1 MSILRRRSCAFS
13 GSRRHNNSMA
23 EFCLKRWASP
33 IAAATRTRPV
43 ASSTTKRQKQ
53 KQSKPRV
60 NLPWARG
67 GRASTSRGLD
77 RQYISM
83 KGMAF
88 LFQGNENSASAHI
101 YKHVGEP
108 QLRKAACPGGSCGFL
123 LFYGGA
129 ASLDR

>member
-1 MSILRRRSCAFS
+1 MSISHIGSCEFWET
-13 GSRRHNNSMA
+13 RRHNNSMA

-43 ASSTTKRQKQ
+43 ANSTTKRQKQ

-60 NLPWARG
+60 NLPRARG

-88 LFQGNENSASAHI
+88 LFQGNENFASAHI
-101 YKHVGEP
+101 YELVGV
-108 QLRKAACPGGSCGFL
+108 CGRSWSRVRSVRL
-123 LFYGGA
+123 LHA
-129 ASLDR
+129 TTQ